1 MRYEN
6 KSQRILLECVNEAAS
21 KTQSINPQ
29 METTQVL
36 KAKDFSL

>member
-6 KSQRILLECVNEAAS
+6 KSQRILLECKNEAAS
-21 KTQSINPQ
+21 KTQSINLH

-36 KAKDFSL
+36 KARALIF